1 MDVDGFSDMVS
12 YQTAYLVIPKEKA
25 RRVITADVG
34 SLSVYKNE
42 DDSIK
47 IGANDKSGDTSDSW
61 RVSLYDYKF
70 TNEKVE
76 TDDGSV
82 ETGVLGTKMNY
93 TNTDKK
99 SYGQDAKDAVS
110 EYIETG

>member
-1 MDVDGFSDMVS
+1 MVS

-25 RRVITADVG
+25 RRIITAEVG
-34 SLSVYKNE
+34 SLSVYEQE
-42 DDSIK
+42 DDAIK
-47 IGANDKSGDTSDSW
+47 IGANDKNGSTSDNW

-70 TNEKVE
+70 TGERVE
-76 TDDGSV
+76 TEDGSV

-93 TNTDKK
+93 TDTDEK
-99 SYGQDAKDAVS
+99 SYGMDAKSAVS